1 MHPILFSIPPLHI
14 GGKTL
19 GPIQIHSF
27 SVMLIAAFLCAL
39 WLARKRAS
47 KFGFDPAKIGDASMV
62 ALFAGVIGA
71 RVLFILQELPY
82 YLQHRDELFS
92 LQFQGLTSFGG
103 LLFGFIAFLWFAV
116 RQRRPLRDVLD
127 VVAPSALL
135 GHAIG
140 RIGCLL
146 NGCCYGVVCSPNYPL
161 GVDVDATHTK
171 HIPAQA
177 FDSLMS
183 FAALGLLL
191 WIERRGLKRGQ
202 TWSLFLLVY
211 GLSRFIYEF
220 WRAGTVTQV
229 NTGYASSTYWGSLPI
244 TQAQAVAA
252 GMMAI
257 GLVMFLVQQ
266 RGEAAG
272 APLPS
277 PEAEI
282 HPTGQPQE
290 IATA

>member
-1 MHPILFSIPPLHI
+1 
-14 GGKTL
+14 
-19 GPIQIHSF
+19 
-27 SVMLIAAFLCAL
+27 VMLIIAFLAAL
-39 WLARKRAS
+39 WLARRRAAR
-47 KFGFDPAKIGDASMV
+47 FRFEPAQISDASMI

-103 LLFGFIAFLWFAV
+103 LLFGFGAFVWFAM
-116 RQRRPLRDVLD
+116 RRKRPLREVLD

-146 NGCCYGVVCSPNYPL
+146 NGCCYGVVCKPDFVL
-161 GVDVDATHTK
+161 GVNVDATHTK

-177 FDSLMS
+177 YDSLMS

-191 WIERRGLKRGQ
+191 FIDRKGLKRGQ
-202 TWSLFLLVY
+202 TWSLFLVLY

-220 WRAGTVTQV
+220 WRAGTVLQV
-229 NTGYASSTYWGSLPI
+229 NTGYASSTYWGNLPI

-252 GMMAI
+252 AMVVAGI
-257 GLVMFLVQQ
+257 VMFLIQQ
-266 RGEAAG
+266 R
-272 APLPS
+272 APEPAHPEPPTPS
-277 PEAEI
+277 ETPQPA
-282 HPTGQPQE
+282 PPQE